1 MPEWLKGLA
10 WKASIRVTVSG
21 VRIPLSPPLLMSKT
35 LISLMLTA
43 FSFLSLRELGILLPR
58 RLPFISNIVLKLRMS
73 DREDVLMFSLF
84 RLINPSY
91 RYFKAV
97 IVELAAGVFL
107 ILTIGFWLPIALRL
121 GGILLILSF
130 IFLAVAAVASDA
142 DETNE
147 IRAVVF
153 LSYHPAHLSESNI
166 IHSIRTNEHPPQLTS
181 VEFSDQSESFRYDR
195 YRGFGI
201 QTFLRSSY
209 LSCIRSPC
217 VGEKYEINHSYQK
230 PT

>member
-1 MPEWLKGLA
+1 
-10 WKASIRVTVSG
+10 
-21 VRIPLSPPLLMSKT
+21 
-35 LISLMLTA
+35 
-43 FSFLSLRELGILLPR
+43 
-58 RLPFISNIVLKLRMS
+58 
-73 DREDVLMFSLF
+73 MFSLF

-147 IRAVVF
+147 IRSVIF

-181 VEFSDQSESFRYDR
+181 VEFSDQSESFRHDR

-217 VGEKYEINHSYQK
+217 VGEKYEINHSYQALFDRCLK
-230 PT
+230 NRFGNLPRWYSSDTGYADHFISGLKDSWWTC

>member
-1 MPEWLKGLA
+1 
-10 WKASIRVTVSG
+10 
-21 VRIPLSPPLLMSKT
+21 
-35 LISLMLTA
+35 
-43 FSFLSLRELGILLPR
+43 
-58 RLPFISNIVLKLRMS
+58 
-73 DREDVLMFSLF
+73 MFSLF
-84 RLINPSY
+84 RLVNPSY

-147 IRAVVF
+147 IRSVIF
-153 LSYHPAHLSESNI
+153 LSHHPAHLSEGNI

-181 VEFSDQSESFRYDR
+181 VESSDQDQLLRHSR
-195 YRGFGI
+195 YRGFGV
-201 QTFLRSSY
+201 QTFLGANY
-209 LSCIRSPC
+209 LSCIRSSC
-217 VGEKYEINHSYQK
+217 GGAKYETNDSDQELFDRCFKNRFRNLPRWYGSNNGYADYFVSSFK
-230 PT
+230 DSWWAC